1 MRKSIPVPFILF
13 VIGIAFVSICLS
25 SCGAAKNNRQK
36 SLFLKTDHQ
45 PDFHTVHSNQL
56 KNVMKKLNK
65 LTSDRLPQEMDLHR
79 IKMKHVKELS
89 ALALKIVAMA
99 AEIPVLQEKGILNE
113 ENKKRFSGL
122 AEKFYNDALSFQRK
136 AETGNMQEIKKVFTT
151 MTATCKECHSL
162 FHATDSSL
170 YD

>member
-56 KNVMKKLNK
+56 KNVMKKPVIVKTFGKTEVKTIDL
-65 LTSDRLPQEMDLHR
+65 SDQNISDHTLLQKPLISSANFYLLLHYR
-79 IKMKHVKELS
+79 S
-89 ALALKIVAMA
+89 
-99 AEIPVLQEKGILNE
+99 
-113 ENKKRFSGL
+113 
-122 AEKFYNDALSFQRK
+122 
-136 AETGNMQEIKKVFTT
+136 
-151 MTATCKECHSL
+151 
-162 FHATDSSL
+162 
-170 YD
+170 